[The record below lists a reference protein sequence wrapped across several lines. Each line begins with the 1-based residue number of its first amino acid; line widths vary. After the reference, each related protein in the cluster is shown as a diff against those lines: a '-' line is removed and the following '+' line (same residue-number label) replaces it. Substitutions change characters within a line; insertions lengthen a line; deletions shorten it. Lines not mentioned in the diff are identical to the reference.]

1 MLNKEHMFTISTDN
15 GSMVREDRSSM
26 DSVVSHR
33 DRVDSMV
40 SYRHR
45 VDSVVSHRC
54 GVDGMMGDRS
64 GVDERSDMV
73 RGVVRDRSRFVG
85 RLGVGLALIPHVS
98 DEAVVVIG
106 VVGDDLDTA
115 VGELHPVLSLDH
127 SVLILGLGLGEVS
140 SVRISSSVLVSE
152 WLWWAARQDQCNS
165 ALQDNQ
171 TTDSFSS

>member
-1 MLNKEHMFTISTDN
+1 MLNKEHIFTISTDN

-26 DSVVSHR
+26 DSMVSHR

-54 GVDGMMGDRS
+54 GVDGMMS
-64 GVDERSDMV
+64 HMCGVDE

-98 DEAVVVIG
+98 DEAVVVVG

-127 SVLILGLGLGEVS
+127 SVLVLGLGLGEVS
-140 SVRISSSVLVSE
+140 SVRISSSVLVCE

>member
-26 DSVVSHR
+26 DSMVSHR

-40 SYRHR
+40 SHRDR

-54 GVDGMMGDRS
+54 GVD
-64 GVDERSDMV
+64 ERSDM
-73 RGVVRDRSRFVG
+73 VRDRSRFVG

-127 SVLILGLGLGEVS
+127 SVLVLGLGLGEVS

>member
-26 DSVVSHR
+26 DSMVSH
-33 DRVDSMV
+33 
-40 SYRHR
+40 RHR

-54 GVDGMMGDRS
+54 GVDGMMS
-64 GVDERSDMV
+64 HMCGVDE
-73 RGVVRDRSRFVG
+73 RGVVRDRGGFVC
-85 RLGVGLALIPHVS
+85 RLRVGLALIPHVS
-98 DEAVVVIG
+98 DEAVVVVG

>member
-1 MLNKEHMFTISTDN
+1 MLNKEHIFTISTDN

-54 GVDGMMGDRS
+54 GVD
-64 GVDERSDMV
+64 ERSDMV

-98 DEAVVVIG
+98 DEAVVVVG

-127 SVLILGLGLGEVS
+127 SVLVLGLGLGEVS
-140 SVRISSSVLVSE
+140 SVRISSSVLVCE